1 MTMNSP
7 GTTNQPF
14 LVSVVVVNYN
24 CKKWLDRFF
33 SSLRAQT
40 IFDRTEVI
48 MVDNTSKDGSAEI
61 CEKEMATWPNGVFLP
76 TGGNYGFGGGSNR
89 GAKIARGKFLFFLN
103 PDVWLEP
110 NCLEELVGY
119 TEDNQLKV
127 AGPRVLD
134 YDSDNLQ
141 VMGAS
146 GFDLFGGMI
155 AARFDKNPDQLFAI
169 GTFYF
174 INREIFQKLGGFDEE
189 FFLYNEEMDLSWRA
203 WMAGELITLVPSAR
217 IHHQGAS
224 SGERAVENRT
234 NETKR
239 FYANR
244 NQLLVIFKNARFL
257 LLMLAL
263 SQIALITVEA
273 VVGSILARR
282 LSFFNWALLKPV
294 ADCWRLRRHI
304 FEQRKKSRLF
314 RQHGDWWILRH
325 FFRLGF
331 GRWTDV
337 KRLFKFGVKI
347 EKAWPTTASP
357 K

>member
-1 MTMNSP
+1 MDSP
-7 GTTNQPF
+7 GTTNQSS

-33 SSLRAQT
+33 PSLRAQT

-61 CEKEMATWPNGVFLP
+61 CEREMATWPNGVFVK

-89 GAKIARGKFLFFLN
+89 GAKIAHGKYLFFLN

-110 NCLEELVGY
+110 NCLEELVRHA
-119 TEDNQLKV
+119 EDNGVKV
-127 AGPRVLD
+127 AGPLVLD
-134 YDSDNLQ
+134 YDSDNVQ

-155 AARFDKNPDQLFAI
+155 STRPGENCDRLFAI

-174 INREIFQKLGGFDEE
+174 IERELLQKLGGFDEE
-189 FFLYNEEMDLSWRA
+189 LFLYNEETDLSWRA
-203 WMAGELITLVPSAR
+203 WIAGEPIMLAPSAH

-244 NQLLVIFKNARFL
+244 NQLLVIFKNAQCL
-257 LLMLAL
+257 LLVLAL
-263 SQIALITVEA
+263 SQTMLIIVEA
-273 VVGSILARR
+273 ILGTFLARR
-282 LSFFNWALLKPV
+282 FSFFHQALLKPMG
-294 ADCWRLRRHI
+294 DCWRLRRHVL
-304 FEQRKKSRLF
+304 EQRKQNHLIR
-314 RQHGDWWILRH
+314 RHGDWWILRH
-325 FFRLGF
+325 FFRFGF

-337 KRLFKFGVKI
+337 KRLFKLGVRI
-347 EKAWPTTASP
+347 EKSWPTTAS
-357 K
+357 KNK